1 MNNALKKTKIVCTIG
16 PSSEAEPILREM
28 IQSGMN
34 IARLNFSH
42 GSYDDHAL
50 IMGRVR
56 KIAADLAVPVAIMQD
71 LQGPKVRVGLLEKP
85 FSVVAGQEIILG
97 KDVSIDFD
105 IFDTVRVGERIL
117 IEDGRIE
124 LKVASKSDIKPGE
137 VGARL
142 ITCTTVTGGS
152 IQSHKGV
159 NIPDSTILFPVITEK
174 DIADLHFGL
183 DNDIDAVAVSFVRN
197 KADILE
203 IKKIIA
209 GHAAAPLVIAKI
221 EKKEAI
227 ANIDEI
233 IEVSDGIMVARG
245 DLGVEMPEEEVA
257 ILQKKIV
264 ELCRRAGKPVIVAT
278 QMLESMLSNPKP
290 TRAEVSDVSNA
301 VIDGTDC
308 VMLSEETASGQY
320 PVEAVKEMA
329 AIIAAVETSAFAL
342 HISDELSDIEFGK
355 NRTTSDSINST
366 SSTVMS
372 TMSVPKPP
380 LEITTFTEA
389 TKISR
394 ERPHAQINI
403 ATRNLKLR
411 NQLSFVW
418 GA

>member
-16 PSSEAEPILREM
+16 PASEAEPILREM

-85 FSVVAGQEIILG
+85 FSAVAGQEIILG

-124 LKVASKSDIKPGE
+124 LKVTAKSDIVPGE
-137 VGARL
+137 TGARL
-142 ITCTTVTGGS
+142 ITCTTVTGGI

-183 DNDIDAVAVSFVRN
+183 DHDIDAVAVSFVRN

-209 GHAAAPLVIAKI
+209 GHTAAPLVIAKI

-233 IEVSDGIMVARG
+233 IEASDGIMVARG

-308 VMLSEETASGQY
+308 VMLSEETASGKY

-329 AIIAAVETSAFAL
+329 AVIAAVETSAFAL

-355 NRTTSDSINST
+355 NRTASDSVGST
-366 SSTVMS
+366 SSAGMS

-380 LEITTFTEA
+380 LEITAFTEA

-394 ERPHAQINI
+394 ERSHAQINI
-403 ATRNLKLR
+403 ATRNPKLR

-418 GA
+418 GV

>member
-320 PVEAVKEMA
+320 PV
-329 AIIAAVETSAFAL
+329 
-342 HISDELSDIEFGK
+342 
-355 NRTTSDSINST
+355 
-366 SSTVMS
+366 
-372 TMSVPKPP
+372 
-380 LEITTFTEA
+380 
-389 TKISR
+389 
-394 ERPHAQINI
+394 
-403 ATRNLKLR
+403 
-411 NQLSFVW
+411 
-418 GA
+418 